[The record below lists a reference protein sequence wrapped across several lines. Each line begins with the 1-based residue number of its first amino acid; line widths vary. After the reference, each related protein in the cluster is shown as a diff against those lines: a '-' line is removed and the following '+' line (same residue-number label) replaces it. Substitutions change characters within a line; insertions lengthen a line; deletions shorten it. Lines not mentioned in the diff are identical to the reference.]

1 MLTAKTVKIW
11 YAVHKWT
18 SLVCTVFL
26 LLLCLTG
33 LPLIFIHEL
42 SHLLGGEVEAASVA
56 PGTPQKSLDELVDA
70 AREKYPDEYARF
82 LVWDDDEP
90 GLVFVTFVPS
100 RYDMSNE
107 FKSIAVDVQTGD
119 VTQFPELNKFLDIM
133 FHLHVDLFAGL
144 YGTLFLGFMG
154 LLFVASLVSGAVLY
168 GPFMRKL
175 DFGVVRKE
183 RAARLKWLD
192 LHNLLGI
199 VTLTW
204 AFVVGGTGVINTLA
218 EIVLAAWQSGQLAEM
233 VEPYKNSPPAVD
245 FSSIDAA
252 VETAYKAAPGMTP
265 SFMAFPGPSFS
276 SDHHYTVFMRGETP
290 LTSRLL
296 RPVLVDAETSE
307 FTDSRT
313 LPWWVTA
320 LLVSQPLH
328 FGDYGGMP
336 MKIIW
341 AVLDVITIVVLASG
355 LYLWLS
361 HRKRPI
367 EERILELER
376 NEALAK
382 GGLRQE
388 EAL

>member
-1 MLTAKTVKIW
+1 MLSAKTIKIW

-18 SLVCTVFL
+18 SLICTVFL

-33 LPLIFIHEL
+33 LPLIFMHEL
-42 SHLLGGEVEAASVA
+42 SHLLDGEVETAAA
-56 PGTPQKSLDELVDA
+56 PEGTPQKSVDEMVRS
-70 AREKYPDEYARF
+70 AREKYPDEYVRF
-82 LVWDDDEP
+82 LAWDDHEP
-90 GLVFVTFVPS
+90 DLLFVTFVPS
-100 RYDMSNE
+100 RYDMSGE
-107 FKSIAVDVQTGD
+107 FRSVAVDVNTGD
-119 VTQFPELNKFLDIM
+119 VHDFSLNKFLDIM
-133 FHLHVDLFAGL
+133 FHLHVDLFAGF
-144 YGTLFLGFMG
+144 YGTLFLGLMG
-154 LLFVASLVSGAVLY
+154 LLFVASLVSGVVLY

-175 DFGVVRKE
+175 DFGVVRKGGVT
-183 RAARLKWLD
+183 RIKWLD

-218 EIVLAAWQSGQLAEM
+218 EVVINVWQSGQLAEM
-233 VEPYKNSPPAVD
+233 VEPYKDKPPVVE

-252 VETAYKAAPGMTP
+252 IETAHEAAPGMTP
-265 SFMAFPGPSFS
+265 SFMALPGPSFT
-276 SDHHYTVFMRGETP
+276 SDHHYAIFMRGETP

-307 FTDSRT
+307 FTDSRS

-341 AVLDVITIVVLASG
+341 AVLDVITIVVLGSG

-367 EERILELER
+367 EERISELER
-376 NEALAK
+376 SEALGRGA
-382 GGLRQE
+382 Q
-388 EAL
+388 

>member
-1 MLTAKTVKIW
+1 MLGAKTIKIW

-33 LPLIFIHEL
+33 LPLIFMHEL
-42 SHLLGGEVEAASVA
+42 SHLLDGDVATAAA
-56 PGTPQKSLDELVDA
+56 PPGTPKKSIDEIVST
-70 AREKYPDEYARF
+70 AREKYPDEYVRF
-82 LVWDDDEP
+82 LIWDDHEP
-90 GLVFVTFVPS
+90 DLVFVTFVPS
-100 RYDMSNE
+100 RYDTSDE
-107 FKSIAVDVQTGD
+107 FRSVAVDVHTGD
-119 VTQFPELNKFLDIM
+119 VHDFSLNKFLDIM
-133 FHLHVDLFAGL
+133 LHLHVDLFAGF
-144 YGTLFLGFMG
+144 YGTLFLGLMG

-175 DFGVVRKE
+175 DFGVVRKGG
-183 RAARLKWLD
+183 ATRLKWLD

-204 AFVVGGTGVINTLA
+204 ALVVGGTGVINTLA
-218 EIVLAAWQSGQLAEM
+218 EVVLFAWQGGQLAEM
-233 VEPYKNSPPAVD
+233 VEPYKDKPPAVN
-245 FSSIDAA
+245 FSSIGAA
-252 VETAYKAAPGMTP
+252 IETAHKAAPGMTP
-265 SFMAFPGPSFS
+265 SFMAFPGPFFT
-276 SDHHYTVFMRGETP
+276 SDHHYAVFMRGETP

-296 RPVLVDAETSE
+296 KPVLVDAETSE
-307 FTDSRT
+307 FTDSRS

-341 AVLDVITIVVLASG
+341 AVLDVITIVVLGSG

-367 EERILELER
+367 EERITELER
-376 NEALAK
+376 SEALAR
-382 GGLRQE
+382 GVQ
-388 EAL
+388 